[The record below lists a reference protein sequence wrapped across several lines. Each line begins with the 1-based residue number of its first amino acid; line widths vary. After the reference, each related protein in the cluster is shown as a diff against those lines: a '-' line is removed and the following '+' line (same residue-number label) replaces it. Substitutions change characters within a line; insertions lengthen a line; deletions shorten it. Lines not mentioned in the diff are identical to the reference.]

1 MNGNCHFLFSSS
13 VGLALALNMDKLSA
27 VLPNIT
33 PSAETATLFV
43 LGGLVGGV
51 FPDTDNPVSYVGKL
65 TYPISKYL
73 GKFSSDASKTKE
85 YNHHRGVLHDPS
97 IYLVGL
103 LVSYLFFSP
112 LVGFFVGGITHIY
125 LDLFNP
131 SGVPFM
137 LRRTHLHLGD
147 MPSGSKKAKI
157 FTWVNALIV
166 LLIGICLRLYDLL
179 PYVNS

>member
-1 MNGNCHFLFSSS
+1 MNGNCHFLFASS
-13 VGLALALNMDKLSA
+13 VGLALSLNLDKLSA

-33 PSAETATLFV
+33 PSPETATLFI

-73 GKFSSDASKTKE
+73 GKFSSNASSTKE
-85 YNHHRGVLHDPS
+85 YNHHRGILHDPT

-103 LVSYLFFSP
+103 FVSYFLFSP
-112 LVGFFVGGITHIY
+112 LIGFFIGGITHVY
-125 LDLFNP
+125 LDAYNP

-137 LRRTHLHLGD
+137 LRRTHLHLGN
-147 MPSGSKKAKI
+147 MPSGSKKAKFFSWLNSI
-157 FTWVNALIV
+157 IAI
-166 LLIGICLRLYDLL
+166 LIGIGFFLYNLL
-179 PYVNS
+179 PSVTT